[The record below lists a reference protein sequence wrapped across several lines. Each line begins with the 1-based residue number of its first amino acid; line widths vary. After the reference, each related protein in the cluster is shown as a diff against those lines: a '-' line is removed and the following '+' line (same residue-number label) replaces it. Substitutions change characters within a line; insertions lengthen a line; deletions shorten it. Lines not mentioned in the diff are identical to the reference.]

1 MSAAQSWDL
10 SWVAT
15 LLERLPNVELH
26 GFSVDVEPNLP
37 TSLPPAATAVSERR
51 PAVRMEIR
59 PAGYQAARCLAESLD
74 LSEHMTA
81 DTEDGLGLLV
91 RHTWAGWEP
100 DASDEVDVWIEI
112 TTTQRVWSEAV
123 A

>member
-10 SWVAT
+10 TWVAT
-15 LLERLPNVELH
+15 LLEGLPNVELH
-26 GFSVDVEPNLP
+26 GFSVDVEPNLAAAKVVG
-37 TSLPPAATAVSERR
+37 TSGRR
-51 PAVRMEIR
+51 PVVRLAIR
-59 PAGYQAARCLAESLD
+59 PAGYEAASKLAEFLH

-91 RHTWAGWEP
+91 RHTWAGWEVA
-100 DASDEVDVWIEI
+100 ASSEVDVWVEI

>member
-1 MSAAQSWDL
+1 MSAAKSWDL
-10 SWVAT
+10 TWAAN
-15 LLERLPNVELH
+15 LLEGLPNVELH
-26 GFSVDVEPNLP
+26 GFSIDVEPFLALGP
-37 TSLPPAATAVSERR
+37 DSTDRR
-51 PAVRMEIR
+51 PAARLAIR
-59 PAGYQAARCLAESLD
+59 PAGYDVAARLAEFLH

-81 DTEDGLGLLV
+81 DTEDGYGLLV

-100 DASDEVDVWIEI
+100 QASTEVDVWVEI

>member
-1 MSAAQSWDL
+1 MSAAKSWDL
-10 SWVAT
+10 TWVAT
-15 LLERLPNVELH
+15 MLEGLPNVELH
-26 GFSVDVEPNLP
+26 GISVDVEPTLP
-37 TSLPPAATAVSERR
+37 SVALKADASDERR
-51 PAVRMEIR
+51 PAVRLSIR
-59 PAGYQAARCLAESLD
+59 PAGYTAAATLAESLH

-81 DTEDGLGLLV
+81 DTEDGYGLLV

-100 DASDEVDVWIEI
+100 AASSEVDVWVEI

>member
-1 MSAAQSWDL
+1 MSAAKSWDL
-10 SWVAT
+10 TWVAT
-15 LLERLPNVELH
+15 LLEGLPNVEMH
-26 GFSVDVEPNLP
+26 GFSVDAEPRL
-37 TSLPPAATAVSERR
+37 AAAKAIGAAGRR
-51 PAVRMEIR
+51 PVVRLAIR
-59 PAGYQAARCLAESLD
+59 PAGYEAAAKLAEFMH

-100 DASDEVDVWIEI
+100 AASAEVEVWVEI

>member
-10 SWVAT
+10 TWVAT
-15 LLERLPNVELH
+15 LLEGLPNVELH
-26 GFSVDVEPNLP
+26 GFSVDVEPNL
-37 TSLPPAATAVSERR
+37 AVAKVIGTTGRR
-51 PAVRMEIR
+51 PVVRLAIR
-59 PAGYQAARCLAESLD
+59 PAGYDAAAKLAEFLH
-74 LSEHMTA
+74 LTEHMTA

-91 RHTWAGWEP
+91 RHTWAGWEVS
-100 DASDEVDVWIEI
+100 ASSEVDVWVEI

>member
-1 MSAAQSWDL
+1 MSAAKSWDL
-10 SWVAT
+10 TWVAT
-15 LLERLPNVELH
+15 LLEGLPNVELH
-26 GFSVDVEPNLP
+26 GFSVDAEPRLAVAKAVG
-37 TSLPPAATAVSERR
+37 TSGRR
-51 PAVRMEIR
+51 PVVRLSIR
-59 PAGYQAARCLAESLD
+59 PAGYEAARVLAESLH

-100 DASDEVDVWIEI
+100 NASTEVDVWVEI
-112 TTTQRVWSEAV
+112 STTQRVWSEAV